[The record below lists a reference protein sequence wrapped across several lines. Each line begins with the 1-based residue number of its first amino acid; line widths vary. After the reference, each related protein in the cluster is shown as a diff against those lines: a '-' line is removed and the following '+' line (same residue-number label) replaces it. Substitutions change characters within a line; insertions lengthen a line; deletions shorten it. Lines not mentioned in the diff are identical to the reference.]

1 MVTES
6 ICYLYRGLLH
16 PKAQRDTLRDI
27 VDTIAGDSIE
37 KRQYFSSIF
46 HLFL

>member
-6 ICYLYRGLLH
+6 ICSLYRGLLH
-16 PKAQRDTLRDI
+16 PKSQRDTLKDV
-27 VDTIAGDSIE
+27 VDTIAGDRIE
-37 KRQYFSSIF
+37 KRQCFSSIF